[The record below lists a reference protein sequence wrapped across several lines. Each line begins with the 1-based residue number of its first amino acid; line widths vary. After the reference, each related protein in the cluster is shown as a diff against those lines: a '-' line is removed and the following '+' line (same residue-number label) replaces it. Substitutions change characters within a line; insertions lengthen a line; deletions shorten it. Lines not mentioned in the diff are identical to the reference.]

1 MNMKKFFL
9 ITFGLLVAIGAVAQD
24 DIDISSLEDDGQMEQ
39 QSGWNTNAVK
49 HNNVITN
56 SFFSNWFV
64 SLSATASAFYSDNEP
79 EALSGSPFK
88 EFRNNLG
95 LSFAIGKWFTP
106 GLGLRTK
113 MNGFWGRNV
122 ISDKSS
128 DNSINYLALQEQA
141 LFNLSNMVYGYNPSR
156 KYNFVPYIGFG
167 FSRNISHNENSL
179 SYSLGLLNSLSLSEK
194 LSLSLDINYSRA
206 QKTASR
212 LVPSSTLNMEIGL
225 SYNIGGGKW
234 KKAPD
239 AEALHE
245 MYQMEI
251 EAINAQLEDERME
264 NENLRQQLESKGENV
279 DK

>member
-1 MNMKKFFL
+1 MDMKKCFL

-64 SLSATASAFYSDNEP
+64 SVSATASAFYSDNEP
-79 EALSGSPFK
+79 ESLSGSPFK

-122 ISDKSS
+122 ISDKTS

-179 SYSLGLLNSLSLSEK
+179 SYSLGLLNSLALSEK

-206 QKTASR
+206 QKTSSR
-212 LVPSSTLNMEIGL
+212 LVPFSTLNMEIGL

>member
-1 MNMKKFFL
+1 MKKFFL

-122 ISDKSS
+122 ISDKAS

-167 FSRNISHNENSL
+167 FSRNLSHNENSL
-179 SYSLGLLNSLSLSEK
+179 SYSLGLLNSLALSEK

-212 LVPSSTLNMEIGL
+212 LVPFSTLNMEIGL

>member
-122 ISDKSS
+122 ISDKAS

-179 SYSLGLLNSLSLSEK
+179 SYSLGLLNSLALSEK

-212 LVPSSTLNMEIGL
+212 LVPFSTLNMEIGL

>member
-1 MNMKKFFL
+1 MKKFFL

-39 QSGWNTNAVK
+39 QSGWNTSAVK

-122 ISDKSS
+122 ISDKAS

-167 FSRNISHNENSL
+167 FFRNISHNENSL
-179 SYSLGLLNSLSLSEK
+179 SYSLGLLNSLALSEK

-212 LVPSSTLNMEIGL
+212 LVPFSTLNMEIGL

>member
-1 MNMKKFFL
+1 MKKFFL

-79 EALSGSPFK
+79 ESLSGSPFK

-122 ISDKSS
+122 ISDKAS

-179 SYSLGLLNSLSLSEK
+179 SYSLGSLNSLSLSEK

-212 LVPSSTLNMEIGL
+212 LVPFSTLNMEIGL

>member
-1 MNMKKFFL
+1 MKKFFL

-24 DIDISSLEDDGQMEQ
+24 DNDISSLEDDGQMEQ

-64 SLSATASAFYSDNEP
+64 SFSATASAFYSDNEP

-95 LSFAIGKWFTP
+95 LSYAIGEWFTP

-122 ISDKSS
+122 ISDKAS

-179 SYSLGLLNSLSLSEK
+179 SYSLGLLNSLSVSEK

-212 LVPSSTLNMEIGL
+212 LVPFATLNMEIGL

>member
-9 ITFGLLVAIGAVAQD
+9 ITFGLLDAIGAVAQD

-79 EALSGSPFK
+79 ESLSGSPFK

-212 LVPSSTLNMEIGL
+212 LVPFSTLNMEIGL
-225 SYNIGGGKW
+225 SYNIGAGKW

>member
-1 MNMKKFFL
+1 MKKCFL

-122 ISDKSS
+122 ISDKAS

-179 SYSLGLLNSLSLSEK
+179 SYSLGLLNSLALSEK

-212 LVPSSTLNMEIGL
+212 LVPFSTLNMEIGL

>member
-1 MNMKKFFL
+1 MKKCFL

-79 EALSGSPFK
+79 ESLSGSPFK

-122 ISDKSS
+122 ISDKAS

-167 FSRNISHNENSL
+167 FSRNLSHNENSL
-179 SYSLGLLNSLSLSEK
+179 SYSLGLLNSLALSEK

-212 LVPSSTLNMEIGL
+212 LVPFSTLNMEIGL

>member
-79 EALSGSPFK
+79 EALSGSPLK

-167 FSRNISHNENSL
+167 FSRNISHKENSL

-212 LVPSSTLNMEIGL
+212 LVPFSTLNMEIGL

>member
-1 MNMKKFFL
+1 MKKFFL

-122 ISDKSS
+122 ISDKAS

-179 SYSLGLLNSLSLSEK
+179 SYSLGLLNSLALSEK

-212 LVPSSTLNMEIGL
+212 LVPFSTLNMEIGL

>member
-1 MNMKKFFL
+1 MKKFFL

-95 LSFAIGKWFTP
+95 LSYAIGKWFTP

-122 ISDKSS
+122 ISDKAS

-167 FSRNISHNENSL
+167 ISRNISHNENSL

-212 LVPSSTLNMEIGL
+212 LVPFSTLNMEIGL

-264 NENLRQQLESKGENV
+264 NENLRRQLESKGENM

>member
-1 MNMKKFFL
+1 MKKCFL

-79 EALSGSPFK
+79 EALSGSPLK

-206 QKTASR
+206 QKTAFR
-212 LVPSSTLNMEIGL
+212 LVPFSTLNMEIGL

>member
-1 MNMKKFFL
+1 MKKFFL

-79 EALSGSPFK
+79 EALSGSPLK

-122 ISDKSS
+122 ISDKAS

-167 FSRNISHNENSL
+167 FSRNLSHNENSL
-179 SYSLGLLNSLSLSEK
+179 SYSLGLLNSLALSEK

-212 LVPSSTLNMEIGL
+212 LVPFSTLNMEIGL

>member
-24 DIDISSLEDDGQMEQ
+24 DIDISSLENDGQMEQ

-122 ISDKSS
+122 ISDKAS

-167 FSRNISHNENSL
+167 FSRNISHN
-179 SYSLGLLNSLSLSEK
+179 
-194 LSLSLDINYSRA
+194 
-206 QKTASR
+206 
-212 LVPSSTLNMEIGL
+212 
-225 SYNIGGGKW
+225 
-234 KKAPD
+234 
-239 AEALHE
+239 
-245 MYQMEI
+245 
-251 EAINAQLEDERME
+251 
-264 NENLRQQLESKGENV
+264 
-279 DK
+279 